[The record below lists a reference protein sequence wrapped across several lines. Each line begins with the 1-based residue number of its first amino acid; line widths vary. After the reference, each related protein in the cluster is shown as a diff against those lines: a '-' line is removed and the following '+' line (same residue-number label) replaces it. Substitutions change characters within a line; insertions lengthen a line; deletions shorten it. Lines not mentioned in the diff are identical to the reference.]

1 MGSFAWCSRMAPPYS
16 TPGFRGVSQ
25 LLRVS
30 QMKWIASLSSVACL
44 SGVLFS
50 PAAPVARPVAASAA
64 APVAAQVACPETC
77 IPSLVE
83 DPSMAIQGACAD
95 AMIAQGPATAGEAT
109 ANCVAT
115 CSVCDMLVT
124 VSWVCNGACG
134 AGTCTYVWE
143 SVSYDRNGNAKPK
156 QTGTG
161 QGGGSATQTLTSPC
175 RSGESSARGW
185 IGVSVAGTRRVW
197 RLACGC

>member
-1 MGSFAWCSRMAPPYS
+1 
-16 TPGFRGVSQ
+16 
-25 LLRVS
+25 
-30 QMKWIASLSSVACL
+30 MKWIASLSSVACL

-50 PAAPVARPVAASAA
+50 PAAPVASPVAASAA
-64 APVAAQVACPETC
+64 APVAAQVSCPETC

-83 DPSMAIQGACAD
+83 DASQAIQGACAY

-124 VSWVCNGACG
+124 VSWVCSGACG
-134 AGTCTYVWE
+134 VGTCTYIWE

>member
-1 MGSFAWCSRMAPPYS
+1 
-16 TPGFRGVSQ
+16 
-25 LLRVS
+25 
-30 QMKWIASLSSVACL
+30 MKWIASLSSVACL

-50 PAAPVARPVAASAA
+50 PAAPVASPVAAPAA
-64 APVAAQVACPETC
+64 SPVAAQVSCPETC

-83 DPSMAIQGACAD
+83 DASQAIQGACAD
-95 AMIAQGPATAGEAT
+95 VTVFPGPATAGEAT

-115 CSVCDMLVT
+115 CSVCDQLVK
-124 VSWVCNGACG
+124 VEWVCSGACG
-134 AGTCTYVWE
+134 IGTCTYLWE

-185 IGVSVAGTRRVW
+185 IEVSVAGTRRVW

>member
-1 MGSFAWCSRMAPPYS
+1 MAPPYR

-25 LLRVS
+25 LPRVS

-50 PAAPVARPVAASAA
+50 PAAPVSS
-64 APVAAQVACPETC
+64 PVAAQVSCPETC

-83 DPSMAIQGACAD
+83 DASQAIQGACAYVY
-95 AMIAQGPATAGEAT
+95 ATPGPATAGEAT

-115 CSVCDMLVT
+115 CSVCDQLVT
-124 VSWVCNGACG
+124 VSWVCSGACG
-134 AGTCTYVWE
+134 FGTCTYVWE

>member
-1 MGSFAWCSRMAPPYS
+1 MGCSTLRSRMAPPHG

-25 LLRVS
+25 LPRVS
-30 QMKWIASLSSVACL
+30 QMKWIASWSSIACL

-50 PAAPVARPVAASAA
+50 PASPVATLAASPFAASAA

-185 IGVSVAGTRRVW
+185 IGVSVAGTRRV
-197 RLACGC
+197 